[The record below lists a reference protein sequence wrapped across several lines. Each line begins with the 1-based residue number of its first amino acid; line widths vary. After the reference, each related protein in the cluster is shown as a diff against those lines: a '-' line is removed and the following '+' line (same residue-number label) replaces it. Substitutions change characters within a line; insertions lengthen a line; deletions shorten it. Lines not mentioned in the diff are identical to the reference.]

1 MKSTEFQKNLVLQLL
16 EDLNLI
22 FRISR
27 HKSIKELLICKSLIM
42 RSFALLAKSEH
53 VFTWKK
59 RVRLSRIT
67 IKERN
72 ILINDINKIF

>member
-1 MKSTEFQKNLVLQLL
+1 MKSTEFQRNLVLQLL

-53 VFTWKK
+53 VFIWKK
-59 RVRLSRIT
+59 RIRLSRIT
-67 IKERN
+67 SKERN

>member
-1 MKSTEFQKNLVLQLL
+1 MKSTEFQRNLVLQLL

-42 RSFALLAKSEH
+42 RSFALLAKLEH

-59 RVRLSRIT
+59 RVKLSKIM